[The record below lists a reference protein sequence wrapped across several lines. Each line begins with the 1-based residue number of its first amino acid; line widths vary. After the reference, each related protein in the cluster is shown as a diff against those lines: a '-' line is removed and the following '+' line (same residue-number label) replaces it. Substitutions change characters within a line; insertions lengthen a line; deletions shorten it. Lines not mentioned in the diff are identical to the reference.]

1 MAELTKIFT
10 GMEKGP
16 EAIQANFNLVKSDLM
31 NSKLVD
37 TGWVKVAL
45 ENATG
50 DVFIRKI
57 GKHVM
62 MRGSFKTTVNSSV
75 TNQLSLVGSFPDEFK
90 STTSYSPIIEL
101 AGPWDPH
108 YIMVQVACNS
118 GKIAQIGGT
127 QGTTVFIESI
137 RWEVD

>member
-1 MAELTKIFT
+1 MALTKIFT
-10 GMEKGP
+10 GMDKGP
-16 EAIQANFNLVKSDLM
+16 ETIDANFNALDGKITNLTP
-31 NSKLVD
+31 D

-45 ENATG
+45 TNATG

-62 MRGSFKTTVNSSV
+62 MRGSFKTTVGSSV
-75 TNQLSLVGSFPDEFK
+75 TNQLSLVNSLPDEFK
-90 STTSYSPIIEL
+90 SNTAYSPIIEL
-101 AGPWDPH
+101 SGPWDPK
-108 YIMVQVACNS
+108 YITIQVACSS

-127 QGTTVFIESI
+127 QGTTVFVESI

>member
-16 EAIQANFNLVKSDLM
+16 EAIQANFDLM
-31 NSKLVD
+31 NAKLVD

-62 MRGSFKTTVNSSV
+62 MRGSFKTTVGSSV
-75 TNQLSLVGSFPDEFK
+75 TNQLSLVNSLPDEFK
-90 STTSYSPIIEL
+90 STTAYSPIIEL
-101 AGPWDPH
+101 AGPWDPR
-108 YIMVQVACNS
+108 YIIVQVACSS
-118 GKIAQIGGT
+118 GKIAQIGGA
-127 QGTTVFIESI
+127 QGTTVEVESI

>member
-16 EAIQANFNLVKSDLM
+16 EAIQSNFDLM
-31 NSKLVD
+31 NAQYTAD

-62 MRGSFKTTVNSSV
+62 MRGSFKTTVTSSV
-75 TNQLSLVGSFPDEFK
+75 TNQLAHVDSLPDEFK
-90 STTSYSPIIEL
+90 STTANSPIIEL
-101 AGPWDPH
+101 AGPWDPR
-108 YIMVQVACNS
+108 YIIVQVACSS
-118 GKIAQIGGT
+118 GKIAQIGGA
-127 QGTTVFIESI
+127 QGTTVEVEAI